1 MRGEASRRRLAA
13 ARYCRAQVRPK
24 SRSVL
29 VEIGLIAALVI
40 SLWLAVDAARAQA
53 PWRRRLPVKLLGV
66 SIGAW
71 SLGELMCLRAATPD
85 ELVLARRV
93 LFAGS
98 ISLPIVWMWLAT
110 EVTRG
115 GWLRNLQ
122 GRVAWLGIPGLLAYS
137 CLYWDHDVRFVS
149 WTARPPQHG
158 PVFFG
163 MLAYGYALVAVGSV
177 GLVVAARRMAR
188 VSSLRLGLVSS
199 AICIPLLG
207 NLWFHVFGTGAVE
220 PTPILVGLAALVLR
234 LSVFDSGLAAF
245 LPIARRDVIEQLD
258 SGVVVADFEGT
269 VVDANAAAARFVPG
283 RLLGRSLA
291 EVLEHAHSV
300 PGRILE
306 VQTSAVHGRLGEV
319 GRFAL
324 LTDRTASRRSE
335 QQLLQAHKLEALGI
349 LTAGI
354 AHEVNNPLAFVRAN
368 LSGLEDL
375 ATGLREAT
383 TRALLPP
390 KLAELAADAPDLVA
404 ESIEGVER
412 IGRLVRRLRRFA
424 RADGGAVPYERVDLR
439 DVAEKAVTLAG
450 VGLAPGAIRRVLH
463 PVPPVLG
470 NEDELVQIAVNLL
483 VNALQASDGRPVI
496 EVEVKA
502 LRGGASLAVRD
513 RGAGIPAEALPRLFD
528 PFFTTKPPGQGTGLG
543 LSLSFDLARQHG
555 GTLEGGNREGGGA
568 EFELW
573 LPA

>member
-1 MRGEASRRRLAA
+1 M
-13 ARYCRAQVRPK
+13 
-24 SRSVL
+24 L
-29 VEIGLIAALVI
+29 VEIGFIAALVI

-66 SIGAW
+66 SVGAW
-71 SLGELMCLRAATPD
+71 TLGELMCLRATTPD
-85 ELVLARRV
+85 ELVLARRM

-98 ISLPIVWMWLAT
+98 ISLPIVWLWLAT
-110 EVTRG
+110 EVARG
-115 GWLRNLQ
+115 GWLRGL
-122 GRVAWLGIPGLLAYS
+122 RRHVAWLALPGLFAYS

-158 PVFFG
+158 PVFYG
-163 MLAYGYALVAVGSV
+163 MLAYGYSLVAVGSV
-177 GLVVAARRMAR
+177 GLVIAARRMTR
-188 VSSLRLGLVSS
+188 VSALRLALVAI
-199 AICIPLLG
+199 AICIPLFG
-207 NLWFHVFGTGAVE
+207 NLLFQVFGSGSVD
-220 PTPILVGLAALVLR
+220 PTPILVGMAALVLR

-245 LPIARRDVIEQLD
+245 LPIARRDVIEQLE
-258 SGVVVADFEGT
+258 SGVVVADVEGT

-283 RLLGRSLA
+283 SILLGRPLT
-291 EVLEHAHSV
+291 EVLACARSV
-300 PGRILE
+300 PGRMLE

-319 GRFAL
+319 GRFAV
-324 LTDRTASRRSE
+324 LTDRTAAQRSE

-375 ATGLREAT
+375 AAGLREGA

-424 RADGGAVPYERVDLR
+424 RGDGGSAPYEAVDLR
-439 DVAEKAVTLAG
+439 DIAEKAVTLAG
-450 VGLAPGAIRRVLH
+450 VGLAPGAIQRVLH

-483 VNALQASDGRPVI
+483 VNALQASSGRPAI

-502 LRGGASLAVRD
+502 LRGGVLLAVRD

-555 GTLEGGNREGGGA
+555 GTLEGGNRDGGGA

-573 LPA
+573 LPV